1 MREELEEGTRIV
13 EASECFIAAAP
24 FASSVPFLLHIYP
37 RRHAASFGDIT
48 EREVADLA
56 RVLRSVLRRLY
67 FGLGNPDFNYVIET
81 APAED
86 ASTATTASESS
97 APQGDERPAAQDR
110 PEGEG
115 RTHRKPAASAGP
127 RTCGVVVAQT
137 T

>member
-81 APAED
+81 APAEEGGVRYYHWHLRIIPRLTEVAGFD
-86 ASTATTASESS
+86 LGSGIAINTV
-97 APQGDERPAAQDR
+97 APEAAAELLR
-110 PEGEG
+110 GVGVE
-115 RTHRKPAASAGP
+115 AGSP
-127 RTCGVVVAQT
+127 
-137 T
+137 